1 MQISQDTHSAAPP
14 SESNGYTKI
23 NTAMLLA
30 FINRLLG
37 ATRGIDNE
45 LNIEVSK
52 LKATLER
59 SASDDEIITHI
70 KQVERQ
76 VMLQPNVLSDT
87 LKIADN
93 AVSQAATSLIN
104 LLQHDPALTAELQ
117 LVLAE
122 PKATAVVAL
131 QAKVQSLFCIYHNAI
146 KNLQASSSDNG
157 HNLSATAIAHKKIC
171 DDLQRLINEL
181 DFAGGFGSN
190 LKKIRQRLLQGVESH
205 ELVDICLQI
214 INNVIE
220 GAREERLASKTFLHA
235 IVEEL
240 NNIAYKFDNSLVD
253 SNNINQKQMSL
264 LENLKERIDILDLDI
279 STCDNLA
286 ETKQH
291 VQQGLE
297 IISSSIQQ
305 QEQLLQDKIRLEA
318 QIKAVQQQL
327 EELKKE
333 TLLHTQRLEAQQH
346 KLYLD
351 SLTQVYNRTAL
362 DERFKLE
369 FKRWQR
375 YQTNTTIAMID
386 IDHFKN
392 INDTFGHIA
401 GDKALK
407 IVARALQ
414 KSIKGADFIA
424 RFGGEE
430 FVLLLTDLAPNEIQA
445 VLDKLRNTIKS
456 IPFRFKG
463 KQISIT
469 ISIGATQFTAD
480 DNETMEPFER
490 ADQALYEAKSSG
502 RDKVIIRI

>member
-1 MQISQDTHSAAPP
+1 MQTSQDTPSATPQ
-14 SESNGYTKI
+14 SESDGYSKI

-45 LNIEVSK
+45 LNSAVSK

-59 SASDDEIITHI
+59 STSDDELNIQI

-76 VMLQPNVLSDT
+76 IMLQPNVLSDT
-87 LKIADN
+87 LKIGDSATI
-93 AVSQAATSLIN
+93 QAAKSLAH
-104 LLQHDPALTAELQ
+104 LLQDDPKLSSELQ

-122 PKATAVVAL
+122 PKVTAVAAL
-131 QAKVQSLFCIYHNAI
+131 QNKVQSLFCIYHSAI
-146 KNLQASSSDNG
+146 KNAQSSNGNNDNF
-157 HNLSATAIAHKKIC
+157 SATTHKKIC

-190 LKKIRQRLLQGVESH
+190 LKKIRQRLLQGVEGH

-253 SNNINQKQMSL
+253 SNNISKKQISL
-264 LENLKERIDILDLDI
+264 LANLKERIDILDLDI
-279 STCDNLA
+279 TTSDNLA
-286 ETKQH
+286 ETKLH

-305 QEQLLQDKIRLEA
+305 QEQLLQEKILLEL
-318 QIKAVQQQL
+318 QIKAVQAQL

-375 YQTNTTIAMID
+375 YQTNTTVAMID
-386 IDHFKN
+386 IDHFKK

-414 KSIKGADFIA
+414 KSIKSKDFIA

-430 FVLLLTDLAPNEIQA
+430 FVILLADLEPDEIQA
-445 VLDKLRNTIKS
+445 ILDQLRNTIKN

-463 KQISIT
+463 EQVSIS
-469 ISIGATQFTAD
+469 ISIGATQFSAD
-480 DNETMEPFER
+480 DNDALEPFER
-490 ADQALYEAKSSG
+490 ADKALYEAKSSG

>member
-1 MQISQDTHSAAPP
+1 MQTSQDAHSATKQNDA
-14 SESNGYTKI
+14 SGYTKI

-30 FINRLLG
+30 FINRLLS

-45 LNIEVSK
+45 LNVEVAK

-59 SASDDEIITHI
+59 SASDDELITQI

-76 VMLQPNVLSDT
+76 VMLHPTVLSDT
-87 LKIADN
+87 LKTGDSAT
-93 AVSQAATSLIN
+93 VQAAQSLAN
-104 LLQHDPALTAELQ
+104 LLQHDPKLTAELQ
-117 LVLAE
+117 LILAE
-122 PKATAVVAL
+122 PKATAVASL
-131 QAKVQSLFCIYHNAI
+131 QTKVQSLFCIYHSAI
-146 KNLQASSSDNG
+146 KNLKMASNG
-157 HNLSATAIAHKKIC
+157 NENITSAVHKKIC

-190 LKKIRQRLLQGVESH
+190 LKKIRQRLLQGVENH

-214 INNVIE
+214 INNIIE

-240 NNIAYKFDNSLVD
+240 NNIAYKFDSSLVD
-253 SNNINQKQMSL
+253 NSNINKKQLSL
-264 LENLKERIDILDLDI
+264 LEGLKERIDILDLDI
-279 STCDNLA
+279 STSENLE
-286 ETKQH
+286 ETKLH

-297 IISSSIQQ
+297 IISSTIQQ
-305 QEQLLQDKIRLEA
+305 QEQLLQEKILLEQ
-318 QIKAVQQQL
+318 QIQAVQKQL

-375 YQTNTTIAMID
+375 YQTNTTIAIID

-414 KSIKGADFIA
+414 KSIKGKDFIA

-430 FVLLLTDLAPNEIQA
+430 FVLLLAELEPDKIQ
-445 VLDKLRNTIKS
+445 VILDKLRNTIKS

-469 ISIGATQFTAD
+469 ISIGATRFTAED
-480 DNETMEPFER
+480 KDAVDPFER
-490 ADQALYEAKSSG
+490 ADKALYEAKSSG
-502 RDKVIIRI
+502 RDKVIIKH

>member
-1 MQISQDTHSAAPP
+1 MQISEDTHSATPQTDT
-14 SESNGYTKI
+14 NGYTQI

-59 SASDDEIITHI
+59 STSDDALITQI

-87 LKIADN
+87 LKIADS

-104 LLQHDPALTAELQ
+104 LLQHDTELTAELQ

-131 QAKVQSLFCIYHNAI
+131 QTKVQSLFCIYHSAI
-146 KNLQASSSDNG
+146 KNLKERNNDN
-157 HNLSATAIAHKKIC
+157 NIAATVHKKIC

-190 LKKIRQRLLQGVESH
+190 LKKIRQRLLEGIGSH
-205 ELVDICLQI
+205 ELVNVCLQI
-214 INNVIE
+214 INNIIE
-220 GAREERLASKTFLHA
+220 GAREERLASKTFLHT

-240 NNIAYKFDNSLVD
+240 NNIAYKFDNSLID
-253 SNNINQKQMSL
+253 NNNINTKQISL
-264 LENLKERIDILDLDI
+264 LESLKERIDILELDI
-279 STCDNLA
+279 STSENLE
-286 ETKQH
+286 ETKLH

-305 QEQLLQDKIRLEA
+305 QQQLLEEKLLLEQ
-318 QIKAVQQQL
+318 QIQAVQSQL

-375 YQTNTTIAMID
+375 YQTNTTIAMVD

-392 INDTFGHIA
+392 INDSFGHIA

-414 KSIKGADFIA
+414 KSIKGSDFIA

-430 FVLLLTDLAPNEIQA
+430 FVLLLADLAPSEIQV
-445 VLDKLRNTIKS
+445 VLDKLRNTIKN

-469 ISIGATQFTAD
+469 ISIGVTQFSAD
-480 DNETMEPFER
+480 DNEIVEPFER
-490 ADQALYEAKSSG
+490 ADKALYEAKSSG

>member
-1 MQISQDTHSAAPP
+1 MQTSQDTPSATPQ
-14 SESNGYTKI
+14 SDTSGYNKI
-23 NTAMLLA
+23 NTAMLLK
-30 FINRLLG
+30 FINRLLS
-37 ATRGIDNE
+37 ATRGIDND

-59 SASDDEIITHI
+59 NASDDELITQI

-76 VMLQPNVLSDT
+76 VMLQPNVVSDT
-87 LKIADN
+87 LKMGNSATT
-93 AVSQAATSLIN
+93 QAAESLAN
-104 LLQHDPALTAELQ
+104 LLQDDLILYNELQ
-117 LVLAE
+117 LLLAE
-122 PKATAVVAL
+122 PKASAIAAL
-131 QAKVQSLFCIYHNAI
+131 QTKVESLFSIYHTAI
-146 KNLQASSSDNG
+146 KNLQASSNDDDNF
-157 HNLSATAIAHKKIC
+157 SATTHKKIC

-190 LKKIRQRLLQGVESH
+190 LKKIRQRLLQGIEGH

-220 GAREERLASKTFLHA
+220 GAREERLASKTFLHSIA
-235 IVEEL
+235 EEL
-240 NNIAYKFDNSLVD
+240 NNIADKFDNSLVD
-253 SNNINQKQMSL
+253 NNNINNKQINL
-264 LENLKERIDILDLDI
+264 LESLKERIDILDLDI
-279 STCDNLA
+279 STSENLE
-286 ETKQH
+286 ETKLH

-305 QEQLLQDKIRLEA
+305 QEQLLQEKIRLEQ
-318 QIKAVQQQL
+318 QIKAVQNQL

-375 YQTNTTIAMID
+375 YQTNTTIAIID

-392 INDTFGHIA
+392 INDSFGHIA

-414 KSIKGADFIA
+414 KSIKGKDFIA

-430 FVLLLTDLAPNEIQA
+430 FVVLLADVAPHEIQ
-445 VLDKLRNTIKS
+445 VILDKLRNTIKN

-463 KQISIT
+463 EQVSIT
-469 ISIGATQFTAD
+469 ISIGVTQFSTD
-480 DNETMEPFER
+480 DSNTVEPFER
-490 ADQALYEAKSSG
+490 ADKALYAAKSSG

>member
-1 MQISQDTHSAAPP
+1 MQTSQDPHSATAQID
-14 SESNGYTKI
+14 SDGYSKI

-30 FINRLLG
+30 FINRLLI

-52 LKATLER
+52 LKAILER
-59 SASDDEIITHI
+59 STSDDELITSI

-76 VMLQPNVLSDT
+76 VMLQPNILSDT
-87 LKIADN
+87 LKIGDA
-93 AVSQAATSLIN
+93 ATIQAAKSLAD
-104 LLQHDPALTAELQ
+104 LLQHDPELSAELQ
-117 LVLAE
+117 LVLTE
-122 PKATAVVAL
+122 PKATEIAAL
-131 QAKVQSLFCIYHNAI
+131 QTKVQSLFGIYHSAV
-146 KNLQASSSDNG
+146 KNLQENG
-157 HNLSATAIAHKKIC
+157 NGKDSAIAAFHKKIC

-190 LKKIRQRLLQGVESH
+190 LKKIRLRLLEGVESD
-205 ELVDICLQI
+205 ELVAICLQI

-240 NNIAYKFDNSLVD
+240 NNMANKFDNSLAD
-253 SNNINQKQMSL
+253 NNNINKKQISL

-279 STCDNLA
+279 STSENLA
-286 ETKQH
+286 DTKLH

-305 QEQLLQDKIRLEA
+305 QEQLLQEKILLEQ
-318 QIKAVQQQL
+318 QIQAVKDQL
-327 EELKKE
+327 EQLKKE

-369 FKRWQR
+369 LKRWQR
-375 YQTNTTIAMID
+375 YQTNTSIVIID

-414 KSIKGADFIA
+414 KSIGEKDFIA

-430 FVLLLTDLAPNEIQA
+430 FVLLLADLEPNAIMPI
-445 VLDKLRNTIKS
+445 LDKLRNTIKN

-469 ISIGATQFTAD
+469 ISIGATQFTAE
-480 DNETMEPFER
+480 DNEAVEPFER
-490 ADQALYEAKSSG
+490 ADKALYEAKNSG

>member
-1 MQISQDTHSAAPP
+1 MRTSQDTP
-14 SESNGYTKI
+14 SGTPQRDADGYSKI

-37 ATRGIDNE
+37 ATRGIDNA
-45 LNIEVSK
+45 LNMAVTK

-59 SASDDEIITHI
+59 SASDDELLTQI

-87 LKIADN
+87 LKIGDSAMT
-93 AVSQAATSLIN
+93 QAATSLAN
-104 LLQHDPALTAELQ
+104 LLQHEPTLSSELQ

-122 PKATAVVAL
+122 PKTTSVAAL

-146 KNLQASSSDNG
+146 KNLQSYNVNDDNV
-157 HNLSATAIAHKKIC
+157 SAATHKKIC
-171 DDLQRLINEL
+171 DDLQRLIDAL
-181 DFAGGFGSN
+181 DFSGSFGAN
-190 LKKIRQRLLQGVESH
+190 LKKIRQRLLQGVESN
-205 ELVDICLQI
+205 ELVEICLQI

-240 NNIAYKFDNSLVD
+240 NNIAYQFNNSFVDN
-253 SNNINQKQMSL
+253 NNINKKQLNL
-264 LENLKERIDILDLDI
+264 LANLKQHIDILDLDI
-279 STCDNLA
+279 RRSKDLA
-286 ETKQH
+286 ETKKH
-291 VQQGLE
+291 VQQGLA
-297 IISSSIQQ
+297 IISSNIQQ
-305 QEQLLQDKIRLEA
+305 QEQLLQDKILLEL
-318 QIKAVQQQL
+318 QIKVVQTQL

-333 TLLHTQRLEAQQH
+333 TLLHSQRLEAQQH

-375 YQTNTTIAMID
+375 YQTNTTVAMID

-414 KSIKGADFIA
+414 KSIKGTDFIA

-430 FVLLLTDLAPNEIQA
+430 FVILLANLAPHEIQA
-445 VLDKLRNTIKS
+445 ILDKLRTTIKS
-456 IPFRFKG
+456 IPFKFKG
-463 KQISIT
+463 EQISIT
-469 ISIGATQFTAD
+469 ISIGATQFTRD
-480 DNETMEPFER
+480 DNDAVEPFER
-490 ADQALYEAKSSG
+490 ADKALYEAKSSG
-502 RDKVIIRI
+502 RDKVIIRL

>member
-1 MQISQDTHSAAPP
+1 MQISQDSHSATRQSDA
-14 SESNGYTKI
+14 NGYTKI

-37 ATRGIDNE
+37 ATRGIDHD

-59 SASDDEIITHI
+59 SASDDELITQI

-87 LKIADN
+87 LKIADS

-104 LLQHDPALTAELQ
+104 LLQHDPKLTAELQ

-122 PKATAVVAL
+122 PKATAVTVL
-131 QAKVQSLFCIYHNAI
+131 QTKVQSLFCIYHSAI
-146 KNLQASSSDNG
+146 KNLKETNNNNIA
-157 HNLSATAIAHKKIC
+157 ATVHEKIC

-190 LKKIRQRLLQGVESH
+190 LKKIRQRLLEGISGH
-205 ELVDICLQI
+205 ELVNTCLQI
-214 INNVIE
+214 INNIIE
-220 GAREERLASKTFLHA
+220 GAREERMASKTFLHS

-240 NNIAYKFDNSLVD
+240 NNIAYKFDNSLID
-253 SNNINQKQMSL
+253 SNNINKKQISL
-264 LENLKERIDILDLDI
+264 LANLKERIDILELDI
-279 STCDNLA
+279 STSDNLA
-286 ETKQH
+286 ETKLH

-305 QEQLLQDKIRLEA
+305 QQQLLQEKLLLEQ
-318 QIKAVQQQL
+318 QIQAVQSQL
-327 EELKKE
+327 EQLKKE

-375 YQTNTTIAMID
+375 YKTNTTIAMID

-392 INDTFGHIA
+392 INDSFGHIA

-414 KSIKGADFIA
+414 KSIKSSDFIA

-430 FVLLLTDLAPNEIQA
+430 FVLLLADVAPSEIQ
-445 VLDKLRNTIKS
+445 VMLDKLRNTIKN

-469 ISIGATQFTAD
+469 ISIGVTQFSLD
-480 DNETMEPFER
+480 DKETVDPFER
-490 ADQALYEAKSSG
+490 ADKALYEAKSSG

>member
-1 MQISQDTHSAAPP
+1 MQISEDTHSATAQTDT
-14 SESNGYTKI
+14 NGYTQI

-59 SASDDEIITHI
+59 STSDDALITQI

-87 LKIADN
+87 LKIADS

-104 LLQHDPALTAELQ
+104 LLQHDTELTAELQ

-131 QAKVQSLFCIYHNAI
+131 QTKVQSLFCIYHSAI
-146 KNLQASSSDNG
+146 KNLKERNNDN
-157 HNLSATAIAHKKIC
+157 NIAATVHKKIC

-190 LKKIRQRLLQGVESH
+190 LKKIRQRLLEGIGSH
-205 ELVDICLQI
+205 ELVNVCLQI
-214 INNVIE
+214 INNIIE
-220 GAREERLASKTFLHA
+220 GAREERLASKTFLHT

-240 NNIAYKFDNSLVD
+240 NNIAYKFDNSLID
-253 SNNINQKQMSL
+253 NNNINTKQISL
-264 LENLKERIDILDLDI
+264 LESLKERIDILELDI
-279 STCDNLA
+279 STSENLE
-286 ETKQH
+286 ETKLH

-305 QEQLLQDKIRLEA
+305 QQQLLEEKLLLEQ
-318 QIKAVQQQL
+318 QIQAVQSQL

-375 YQTNTTIAMID
+375 YQTNTTIAMVD

-392 INDTFGHIA
+392 INDSFGHIA

-414 KSIKGADFIA
+414 KSIKGSDFIA

-430 FVLLLTDLAPNEIQA
+430 FVLLLADLAPSEIQV
-445 VLDKLRNTIKS
+445 VLDKLRNTIKN

-469 ISIGATQFTAD
+469 ISIGVTQFSAD
-480 DNETMEPFER
+480 DNEIVEPFER
-490 ADQALYEAKSSG
+490 ADKALYEAKSSG

>member
-1 MQISQDTHSAAPP
+1 MQISQDSHSATRQSDA
-14 SESNGYTKI
+14 NGYTKI

-59 SASDDEIITHI
+59 SASDDELITQI

-87 LKIADN
+87 LKIADS

-104 LLQHDPALTAELQ
+104 LLQHDPKLTAELQ

-122 PKATAVVAL
+122 PKATAVAVL
-131 QAKVQSLFCIYHNAI
+131 QTKVQSLFCIYHSAI
-146 KNLQASSSDNG
+146 KNLKEINNDN
-157 HNLSATAIAHKKIC
+157 NISATVHKKIC

-190 LKKIRQRLLQGVESH
+190 LKKIRQRLLEGISGH
-205 ELVDICLQI
+205 ELVNICLQI
-214 INNVIE
+214 INNIIE
-220 GAREERLASKTFLHA
+220 GAREERMASKTFLHT

-240 NNIAYKFDNSLVD
+240 NNIAYKFDNSLID
-253 SNNINQKQMSL
+253 SNNINKKQISL
-264 LENLKERIDILDLDI
+264 LENLKERIDILELDI
-279 STCDNLA
+279 STSENLE
-286 ETKQH
+286 ETKLH
-291 VQQGLE
+291 VQHGLE

-305 QEQLLQDKIRLEA
+305 QQQLLQEKLLLEQ
-318 QIKAVQQQL
+318 QIQAVQSQL
-327 EELKKE
+327 EQLKKE

-392 INDTFGHIA
+392 INDSFGHIA

-414 KSIKGADFIA
+414 KSIKSSDFIA

-430 FVLLLTDLAPNEIQA
+430 FVLLLADLAPSEIQV

-469 ISIGATQFTAD
+469 ISIGVTQFSPD
-480 DNETMEPFER
+480 DNEIVDPFER
-490 ADQALYEAKSSG
+490 ADPALYEAKSSG

>member
-1 MQISQDTHSAAPP
+1 MQTSQDSHSATQQSDA
-14 SESNGYTKI
+14 SGYTKI

-37 ATRGIDNE
+37 ATRGIDTE

-52 LKATLER
+52 LKAILER
-59 SASDDEIITHI
+59 SASDDELITQI

-76 VMLQPNVLSDT
+76 VMLQPHILSDT
-87 LKIADN
+87 LKIGDN
-93 AVSQAATSLIN
+93 ATIQATKSLIH
-104 LLQHDPALTAELQ
+104 LLQDDPKLTAELQ
-117 LVLAE
+117 LLLAE
-122 PKATAVVAL
+122 PKAAAVTAL
-131 QAKVQSLFCIYHNAI
+131 QTKVQSLFCIYHSAI
-146 KNLQASSSDNG
+146 KNLQMYRGSNSG
-157 HNLSATAIAHKKIC
+157 VTATEHKKIC

-190 LKKIRQRLLQGVESH
+190 LQKIRQRLLQGVEIN

-214 INNVIE
+214 INNIIE

-253 SNNINQKQMSL
+253 SSKINKKQMSL

-279 STCDNLA
+279 STCENLE
-286 ETKQH
+286 ETKLH

-305 QEQLLQDKIRLEA
+305 QEQLLQEKIRLEQ
-318 QIKAVQQQL
+318 QIKAVQSQL
-327 EELKKE
+327 EQLKKE

-375 YQTNTTIAMID
+375 YQTNTTIAIID

-414 KSIKGADFIA
+414 KSIKGKDFIA

-430 FVLLLTDLAPNEIQA
+430 FVVLLADLKPHEIQA
-445 VLDKLRNTIKS
+445 VLDKLRKTIKS

-463 KQISIT
+463 EQISIT
-469 ISIGATQFTAD
+469 ISIGATQFLPE
-480 DNETMEPFER
+480 DNETVEPFER
-490 ADQALYEAKSSG
+490 ADKALYQAKSSG
-502 RDKVIIRI
+502 RDKVIISN

>member
-1 MQISQDTHSAAPP
+1 MQTSQDTPSATPQGEP
-14 SESNGYTKI
+14 DGYSKI

-45 LNIEVSK
+45 LNTAVSK

-59 SASDDEIITHI
+59 SVSDDELLNQI

-76 VMLQPNVLSDT
+76 IMLQPNVLTDT
-87 LKIADN
+87 LKIGDSATT
-93 AVSQAATSLIN
+93 QAAKSLAN
-104 LLQHDPALTAELQ
+104 LLQNDPKLSSELQ

-122 PKATAVVAL
+122 PKATAITAL
-131 QAKVQSLFCIYHNAI
+131 QMKVQSLFCIYHSAI
-146 KNLQASSSDNG
+146 KNLQSSNGSNDNF
-157 HNLSATAIAHKKIC
+157 SAVTHKKIC

-190 LKKIRQRLLQGVESH
+190 LKKIRQRLLQGVEDH

-240 NNIAYKFDNSLVD
+240 NNIAYKFDSSLVD
-253 SNNINQKQMSL
+253 NNNINKKQISL
-264 LENLKERIDILDLDI
+264 LANLKERIDILDLDV

-286 ETKQH
+286 ETKLH

-305 QEQLLQDKIRLEA
+305 QEQLLQEKILLEL
-318 QIKAVQQQL
+318 QIKAVQAQL

-375 YQTNTTIAMID
+375 YQTNTTVAMID

-392 INDTFGHIA
+392 INDSFGHIA

-414 KSIKGADFIA
+414 KSIKDKDFIA

-430 FVLLLTDLAPNEIQA
+430 FVVLLADLEPHEIPA
-445 VLDKLRNTIKS
+445 ILDQLRNTIKN

-463 KQISIT
+463 EQVSIS
-469 ISIGATQFTAD
+469 ISIGATQFSAD
-480 DNETMEPFER
+480 DNDAVEPFER
-490 ADQALYEAKSSG
+490 ADKALYEAKSSG

>member
-1 MQISQDTHSAAPP
+1 MQISEDTHSATPQTDT
-14 SESNGYTKI
+14 NGYTQI

-59 SASDDEIITHI
+59 SASDDELITQI

-87 LKIADN
+87 LKIADS

-104 LLQHDPALTAELQ
+104 LLQHDPELTAELQ

-131 QAKVQSLFCIYHNAI
+131 QTKVQSLFCIYHSAI
-146 KNLQASSSDNG
+146 KNLKESNNDN
-157 HNLSATAIAHKKIC
+157 NIAATVHKKIC

-190 LKKIRQRLLQGVESH
+190 LKKIRQRLLEGIGSH
-205 ELVDICLQI
+205 ELVNVCLQI
-214 INNVIE
+214 INNIIE
-220 GAREERLASKTFLHA
+220 GAREERLASKTFLHT

-240 NNIAYKFDNSLVD
+240 NNIAYKFDNSLID
-253 SNNINQKQMSL
+253 NNNINKKQISL
-264 LENLKERIDILDLDI
+264 LENLKERIDILELDI
-279 STCDNLA
+279 STSENLE
-286 ETKQH
+286 ETKLH

-305 QEQLLQDKIRLEA
+305 QQQLLEEKLLLEQ
-318 QIKAVQQQL
+318 QIQAVQSQL

-375 YQTNTTIAMID
+375 YQTNTTIAMVD

-392 INDTFGHIA
+392 INDSFGHIA

-414 KSIKGADFIA
+414 KSIKGSDFIA

-430 FVLLLTDLAPNEIQA
+430 FVLLLADLAPSEIQV
-445 VLDKLRNTIKS
+445 VLDKLRNTIKN

-469 ISIGATQFTAD
+469 ISIGVTQFSAD
-480 DNETMEPFER
+480 DNEIVEPFER
-490 ADQALYEAKSSG
+490 ADKALYEAKSSG

>member
-1 MQISQDTHSAAPP
+1 MQTSQDTPSVPPHSD
-14 SESNGYTKI
+14 SDGYSKI

-37 ATRGIDNE
+37 ATRGIDTE
-45 LNIEVSK
+45 LNIEVGR

-59 SASDDEIITHI
+59 STSDDELNTQI
-70 KQVERQ
+70 KHVERQ
-76 VMLQPNVLSDT
+76 IMLQPNILSDT
-87 LKIADN
+87 LKIGDGATI
-93 AVSQAATSLIN
+93 QAAKALAN
-104 LLQHDPALTAELQ
+104 LLQDDPKLTSELQ
-117 LVLAE
+117 LLLTE
-122 PKATAVVAL
+122 PRATAVAIL
-131 QAKVQSLFCIYHNAI
+131 QTKVQSLFCIYHSAI
-146 KNLQASSSDNG
+146 KNLQIARDGNNG
-157 HNLSATAIAHKKIC
+157 IAISIHKKIC

-220 GAREERLASKTFLHA
+220 GAREERLASKTFLHSV
-235 IVEEL
+235 VEEL
-240 NNIAYKFDNSLVD
+240 NNIAYKFDISLVD
-253 SNNINQKQMSL
+253 NNNINKKQLNL

-279 STCDNLA
+279 STSENLA

-291 VQQGLE
+291 VQQGLQ
-297 IISSSIQQ
+297 IISNSIQQ
-305 QEQLLQDKIRLEA
+305 QEQLLAEKIQLEL
-318 QIKAVQQQL
+318 QIQAVQKQL

-333 TLLHTQRLEAQQH
+333 TLQHTQRLEAQQH

-392 INDTFGHIA
+392 INDTFGHTA

-414 KSIKGADFIA
+414 KSIKGKDFIA

-430 FVLLLTDLAPNEIQA
+430 FVILLADLAPDEIQ
-445 VLDKLRNTIKS
+445 VILDQLRNTIKN

-469 ISIGATQFTAD
+469 ISIGATQFSAD
-480 DNETMEPFER
+480 DSDTVEPFER
-490 ADQALYEAKSSG
+490 ADKALYEAKSSG

>member
-1 MQISQDTHSAAPP
+1 MQISQDSHSATRQSDA
-14 SESNGYTKI
+14 NGYTKI

-45 LNIEVSK
+45 LNIEVGK
-52 LKATLER
+52 LKASLER
-59 SASDDEIITHI
+59 SASDDELITQI

-87 LKIADN
+87 LKIADS

-104 LLQHDPALTAELQ
+104 LLQHDPKLTAELQ

-122 PKATAVVAL
+122 PKATAVTVL
-131 QAKVQSLFCIYHNAI
+131 QTKIQSLFCIYHSAI
-146 KNLQASSSDNG
+146 KNLKETNNNNIA
-157 HNLSATAIAHKKIC
+157 ATVHKKIC

-190 LKKIRQRLLQGVESH
+190 LKKIRQRLLEGISSH
-205 ELVDICLQI
+205 ELVNVCLQI
-214 INNVIE
+214 INNIIE
-220 GAREERLASKTFLHA
+220 GAREERMASKTFLHS

-240 NNIAYKFDNSLVD
+240 NSIAYKFDNSLID
-253 SNNINQKQMSL
+253 SNNINKKQISL
-264 LENLKERIDILDLDI
+264 LANLKERIDSLELDI
-279 STCDNLA
+279 STSDNLA
-286 ETKQH
+286 ETKLY

-297 IISSSIQQ
+297 IISSSVQQ
-305 QEQLLQDKIRLEA
+305 QQQLLQEKLLLEQ
-318 QIKAVQQQL
+318 QIQAVQSQL
-327 EELKKE
+327 EQLKKE

-375 YQTNTTIAMID
+375 YKTNTTIAMVD

-392 INDTFGHIA
+392 INDSFGHIA

-414 KSIKGADFIA
+414 KSIKSSDFIA

-430 FVLLLTDLAPNEIQA
+430 FVLLLTDIAPSEIQ
-445 VLDKLRNTIKS
+445 VTLDKLRNTIKS

-469 ISIGATQFTAD
+469 ISIGVTQFSLD
-480 DNETMEPFER
+480 DNEIVDPFER
-490 ADQALYEAKSSG
+490 ADKALYEAKSSG

>member
-1 MQISQDTHSAAPP
+1 MQISQDSHSATRQRDA
-14 SESNGYTKI
+14 NGYTKI

-37 ATRGIDNE
+37 ATRGIDHD

-59 SASDDEIITHI
+59 SASDDELITQI

-87 LKIADN
+87 LKIADS

-104 LLQHDPALTAELQ
+104 LLQHDPKLTAELQ

-122 PKATAVVAL
+122 PKATAVTVL
-131 QAKVQSLFCIYHNAI
+131 QTKVQSLFCIYHSAI
-146 KNLQASSSDNG
+146 KNLKETNNNNIA
-157 HNLSATAIAHKKIC
+157 ATVHEKIC

-190 LKKIRQRLLQGVESH
+190 LKKIRQRLLEGISGH
-205 ELVDICLQI
+205 ELVNTCLQI
-214 INNVIE
+214 INNIIE
-220 GAREERLASKTFLHA
+220 GAREERMASKTFLHS

-240 NNIAYKFDNSLVD
+240 NNIAYKFDNSLID
-253 SNNINQKQMSL
+253 SNNINKKQISL
-264 LENLKERIDILDLDI
+264 LANLKERIDILELDI
-279 STCDNLA
+279 STSDNLA
-286 ETKQH
+286 ETKLH

-305 QEQLLQDKIRLEA
+305 QQQLLQEKLLLEQ
-318 QIKAVQQQL
+318 QIQAVQSQL
-327 EELKKE
+327 EQLKKE

-375 YQTNTTIAMID
+375 YKTNTTIAMID

-392 INDTFGHIA
+392 INDSFGHIA

-414 KSIKGADFIA
+414 KSIKSSDFIA

-430 FVLLLTDLAPNEIQA
+430 FVLLLADVAPSEIQ
-445 VLDKLRNTIKS
+445 VMLDKLRNTIKN

-469 ISIGATQFTAD
+469 ISIGVTQFSLD
-480 DNETMEPFER
+480 DKETVDPFER
-490 ADQALYEAKSSG
+490 ADKALYEAKSSG